1 MTLQVT
7 TDFTGAQW
15 IVDELD
21 RQDWWRLVTQGP
33 LGFEA
38 YARLR
43 FIPDPAYDGQ
53 SENDV
58 DLPEDWPNEEDLLRR
73 AVAVLTPHTTTP
85 DDLYFAIWEGWP
97 SGVCAL
103 EVPRLSLPNR
113 EFVLLRGESADFE
126 TWRAPQWP
134 DEYGRDELPAPAYI
148 WPADHAWCLTE
159 DVDPHFA
166 VIGGS
171 SAAIDALFAEPGLD
185 LVRDD
190 PEVEPPFYF

>member
-7 TDFTGAQW
+7 TDFTAAQW
-15 IVDELD
+15 LVDELD

-33 LGFEA
+33 LGFEG

-43 FIPDPAYDGQ
+43 FIPDPAYKGQ
-53 SENDV
+53 SEHDV
-58 DLPEDWPNEEDLLRR
+58 DLPEDRPNEEDLLRR
-73 AVAVLTPHTTTP
+73 AVAVLMPHTTTP
-85 DDLYFAIWEGWP
+85 DDLYFAIWEGWTP
-97 SGVCAL
+97 GVSAL
-103 EVPRLSLPNR
+103 EVRKLSLPNR
-113 EFVLLRGESADFE
+113 EFILLRGESADFQ

-148 WPADHAWCLTE
+148 WPADQAWCLTE
-159 DVDPHFA
+159 DVDPHVA

-171 SAAIDALFAEPGLD
+171 RVAIDALLAEPVLD